1 MALNKLVINGEVKFD
16 ISDSTVE
23 ETNLLKGIIAYN
35 HLGERIVGTATGG
48 GSTPFDDY
56 LREPVSTDIDHST
69 NVIKSVMDEG
79 VVTTTFSKENDTKVI
94 MSKIVPKTG
103 NVDYIRTTKI
113 TDVDQVTEI
122 RETLEEINKS

>member
-1 MALNKLVINGEVKFD
+1 MALNRLIINGEVMFD

-23 ETNLLKGIIAYN
+23 PSNMLKGTIGYN

-48 GSTPFDDY
+48 GSTPFDEY
-56 LREPVSTDIDHST
+56 LREPVSTDIDHAT
-69 NVIKSVMDEG
+69 NTIMSVMDEG
-79 VVTTTFSKENDTKVI
+79 TVTTTFSKEDD
-94 MSKIVPKTG
+94 SKIITSRIVPNSG
-103 NVDYIRTTKI
+103 DIDYIRKTTI